1 MEYHKI
7 KADRSKTPRRQDFNR
22 LYSTFCKE
30 NFGSKNGAEMFEC
43 LTQRISE
50 YKQENE
56 ESSIDFQRY
65 EDFEDVV
72 TPFIMVII
80 TPLMKRVHEMVNF
93 LKTLL

>member
-1 MEYHKI
+1 
-7 KADRSKTPRRQDFNR
+7 
-22 LYSTFCKE
+22 
-30 NFGSKNGAEMFEC
+30 MFEC

-93 LKTLL
+93 RKTLL